1 MSATR
6 QESFATGRVVIGL
19 VTLLMGLQTLFSGQ
33 ESYEQNLHDLRK
45 TYLPDAQANQYV
57 CSGFKVTW
65 EEMNLYFI
73 KTLAAFLLLSGTFI
87 LLNKRCMGGSLLVLA
102 VALIIVVKD
111 NPW

>member
-45 TYLPDAQANQYV
+45 TYLPD
-57 CSGFKVTW
+57 S
-65 EEMNLYFI
+65 
-73 KTLAAFLLLSGTFI
+73 
-87 LLNKRCMGGSLLVLA
+87 
-102 VALIIVVKD
+102 
-111 NPW
+111 